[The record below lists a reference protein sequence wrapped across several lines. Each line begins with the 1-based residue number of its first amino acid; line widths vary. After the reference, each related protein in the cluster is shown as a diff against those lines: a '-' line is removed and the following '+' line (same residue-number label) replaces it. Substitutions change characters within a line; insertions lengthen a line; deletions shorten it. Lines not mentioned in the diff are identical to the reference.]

1 MAAFRRCCRHPR
13 PSSPGL
19 PPAVLVPSPTQAEDY
34 DADAAPILTP
44 TETLVG
50 SISLSPDE
58 RRPSSDTVVH
68 RDSVQKSRTKLK
80 EDDEGASQKIKSSKG
95 ERVSSL
101 TIPRRRSHARSQ
113 PVPAPTAEAALEQY
127 VKLSPSRIAL
137 RKRLEAIEIIDN
149 PKSPPLPMLG
159 PTRITSIPESAI
171 PPHWRLEYSKSS
183 SSFRK
188 PGLREF
194 SANEHE
200 KETPGEVKHQTTS
213 SEAKTGSVEVQ
224 VDDTKPK
231 QPLSRE
237 NERLLGENASG
248 STDVIDPK
256 VPADRRVTASGGH
269 VMLASHQ
276 SDSTAASIHLYDM
289 KISERVA
296 SSNSN
301 ILSYS
306 ELHVRRQPTST
317 TESNPSLLPGKSQ
330 NQHNRESS
338 SLQSPKP
345 SSSFYGSSEEGLAS
359 SRRSSMLL
367 IEGLPE
373 RLRRLKVSATSGDLY
388 IASAQHSQITVIP
401 RSRFSTTFSDES
413 KKQGSNSGEWHAKGP
428 DVDGGVSDQARQQS
442 PPLRRSSTEPRLN
455 RFKRGAP
462 ASFDGSGE
470 WHLSP
475 PTRQPTSL
483 LVRQPTGLVV
493 RRPTGTLSPADAAS
507 VWERALREH
516 AKEDSAIAGARAG
529 SISYEIGRHDFK
541 RRFRSRQFTRTPS
554 PLGEITEDPWSQRKG
569 RETAPGS
576 GRVSPTQAVSDTGS
590 QVRQSLAYQN
600 TRIRNHAI
608 SPSGSVRSADSWT
621 RYPSHTAVERN
632 ETASERDNVIARDF
646 AVSPKTLTP
655 EQKMS
660 KKKSRS
666 MTFGKKVRHKITTFY
681 TTRRSDLRRY
691 NAGHRSSISFG
702 GRLEHPELEIPP
714 RTFDPVLLSGPR
726 TKESTEA
733 TEESQAVSEE
743 ALAMPM
749 TSSPEPYSPIG
760 SGSEM
765 ESSSPKMSAV
775 VWAREYKD
783 LVVRPRHTSTDEEIA
798 PDESAQLSP
807 EDVERDKAEQAEVDA
822 LREAAVKAADD
833 CLRRS
838 MDIERFP
845 KRV

>member
-50 SISLSPDE
+50 SLSLSPDE

-68 RDSVQKSRTKLK
+68 RDSIQKSRTRL
-80 EDDEGASQKIKSSKG
+80 EENDEGLSQRAKSSKG

-113 PVPAPTAEAALEQY
+113 PVPAATAEAASEQY

-159 PTRITSIPESAI
+159 PARITSIPEAAI

-188 PGLREF
+188 QGLKEF
-194 SANEHE
+194 SANEHG
-200 KETPGEVKHQTTS
+200 KETSGEVKHHTTS
-213 SEAKTGSVEVQ
+213 SGEKTGLVEVQ
-224 VDDTKPK
+224 LDDTNPK
-231 QPLSRE
+231 SPINLE
-237 NERLLGENASG
+237 NERLLSENPSASAD
-248 STDVIDPK
+248 TTDPK
-256 VPADRRVTASGGH
+256 VPVNRTITASGGH
-269 VMLASHQ
+269 AMLASRQ

-301 ILSYS
+301 ILPYS
-306 ELHVRRQPTST
+306 ELYARRQPTST
-317 TESNPSLLPGKSQ
+317 TESNPSLFTGKSH

-345 SSSFYGSSEEGLAS
+345 SSSFYASSEEGLAS
-359 SRRSSMLL
+359 NRRSSMLL

-388 IASAQHSQITVIP
+388 ITSAQHSQITVIP
-401 RSRFSTTFSDES
+401 RSKFSTTFSDES
-413 KKQGSNSGEWHAKGP
+413 KKQGANSGEWHTKGHE
-428 DVDGGVSDQARQQS
+428 VDDGMLNQARRQS

-475 PTRQPTSL
+475 PTRQPTGL

-493 RRPTGTLSPADAAS
+493 RRPTGTLDPTDAAS

-516 AKEDSAIAGARAG
+516 AEEDSSIAGARAG

-541 RRFRSRQFTRTPS
+541 RRLRSRQFTRTPS
-554 PLGEITEDPWSQRKG
+554 PLREITEDPWSQQKG
-569 RETAPGS
+569 RETVPGS

-590 QVRQSLAYQN
+590 LVRQTLAYQN
-600 TRIRNHAI
+600 TRSWNLAI

-621 RYPSHTAVERN
+621 RYPSHTAMERN
-632 ETASERDNVIARDF
+632 ESANERDDVIARDF
-646 AVSPKTLTP
+646 AVLP

-666 MTFGKKVRHKITTFY
+666 MTFGKKVRHKLTTFY

-702 GRLEHPELEIPP
+702 GRLDHPELEIPP
-714 RTFDPVLLSGPR
+714 RTFDPVLLSR
-726 TKESTEA
+726 AKDKESTEA

-743 ALAMPM
+743 AVAISM

-760 SGSEM
+760 SRSEM
-765 ESSSPKMSAV
+765 ERPSPKMSAV
-775 VWAREYKD
+775 VWAREYSD

-798 PDESAQLSP
+798 PNESAQPSP
-807 EDVERDKAEQAEVDA
+807 EAVEKDKAEQAEVDA

-838 MDIERFP
+838 LDIERFP